1 MILNEYVGGLH
12 FEEVFNL
19 MFQKVTLDNNV
30 QILTEHVP
38 HVRSVAVGFWVDV
51 GSRDE
56 NPEINGI
63 SHFIEHLMFKGTE
76 RRTAK
81 DIAEALDAVGGQ
93 LNAFT
98 TKEYTCYYARV
109 LDEHLDLAVDLL
121 SDMLFESKFDAAD
134 IDRERNVIIEEI
146 KMYEDAP
153 DELVHDI
160 FAGSMWQGHALGR
173 PIIGTAEVIS
183 ELSRDKIFDFYKT
196 YYNPGKMV
204 VAVAGNINHEEV
216 VNKLR
221 PIFESKKGIAPV
233 RTMTAPAPRRDIL
246 CRSKETEQVHL
257 CVGTPGLSLEHEK
270 IYVFQVLNTI
280 LGGGLSS
287 RLFQEIREQRGLV
300 YSVYSYHS
308 SYHDTGLF
316 CVYAGLSK
324 QNVDE
329 VMDLIFRQ
337 VRDIQMNSV
346 KEEELQ
352 RAKDQLKGNLLLS
365 LENVNTRM
373 SRLGKSQLYLG
384 KVIPPEE
391 IVAKVNK
398 VTVAE
403 IQELT
408 REMLK
413 PELFSLAAIG
423 PWTDCGNLEKVL
435 EQLRNK

>member
-1 MILNEYVGGLH
+1 MLH
-12 FEEVFNL
+12 
-19 MFQKVTLDNNV
+19 KTSLDNNIT
-30 QILTEHVP
+30 ILSEEIP

-56 NPEINGI
+56 FNENNGV
-63 SHFIEHLMFKGTE
+63 SHFIEHMMFKGTS

-81 DIAEALDAVGGQ
+81 QIAEALDAVGGQ

-109 LDEHLDLAVDLL
+109 LDEHFGLAVDLL
-121 SDMLFESKFDAAD
+121 SDMLFESKFEMQD

-160 FAGSMWQGHALGR
+160 FASSMWQGHALGR
-173 PIIGTAEVIS
+173 PIIGTAEVIA
-183 ELSRDKIFDFYKT
+183 ELSREEILKFYNT
-196 YYNPGKMV
+196 YYNPGRMV
-204 VAVAGNINHEEV
+204 VSVAGNISHEEV

-221 PIFESKKGIAPV
+221 PVLETKKERAQA
-233 RTMTAPAPRRDIL
+233 RQMTVPNPHREIV
-246 CRSKETEQVHL
+246 CRGKDTEQVHL
-257 CVGTPGLSLEHEK
+257 CVGTPGLYLDHEK
-270 IYVFQVLNTI
+270 IYVFQIINTI

-308 SYHDTGLF
+308 SYHDAGLF

-329 VMDLIFRQ
+329 VLNLIFKQ
-337 VRDIQMNSV
+337 VGDIQNNGV

-352 RAKDQLKGNLLLS
+352 RAKDQLKGNLFLS

-384 KVIPPEE
+384 KVVSPDE
-391 IVAKVNK
+391 IVSRIYK
-398 VTVAE
+398 VTARD
-403 IQELT
+403 IQELAL
-408 REMLK
+408 EMLK
-413 PELFSLAAIG
+413 PDKFSLATIG
-423 PWTDCGNLEKVL
+423 TWEDSGSLDRAL
-435 EQLRNK
+435 QQLKA

>member
-1 MILNEYVGGLH
+1 MY
-12 FEEVFNL
+12 
-19 MFQKVTLDNNV
+19 QKVALNNNV
-30 QILTEHVP
+30 HILTEEVP

-63 SHFIEHLMFKGTE
+63 SHFIEHLMFKGTR

-109 LDEHLDLAVDLL
+109 LDEHFDLAVDLL
-121 SDMLFESKFDAAD
+121 SDMLFESKFNARD

-173 PIIGTAEVIS
+173 TIIGTAEVITG
-183 ELSRDKIFDFYKT
+183 LSRERILDFYET
-196 YYNPGKMV
+196 YYRPGKMV
-204 VAVAGNINHEEV
+204 VAVAGNVRHEEV
-216 VNKLR
+216 VNKLQ
-221 PIFESKKGIAPV
+221 PILEEKGGMVPV
-233 RTMTAPAPRRDIL
+233 REMITPAPHRGIT
-246 CRSKETEQVHL
+246 CRNKETEQVHL
-257 CVGTPGLSLEHEK
+257 CVGTPGLSLNHER
-270 IYVFQVLNTI
+270 IYVFQIVNTI

-287 RLFQEIREQRGLV
+287 RLFQEIREQKGLV

-308 SYHDTGLF
+308 SYHDSGLF

-329 VMDLIFRQ
+329 VLDLILKQ
-337 VRDIQMNSV
+337 VRDIQLNGV

-352 RAKDQLKGNLLLS
+352 RAKDQLKGNLYLS

-384 KVIPPEE
+384 KVIPPEG

-398 VTVAE
+398 VTAAE
-403 IQELT
+403 VQELA
-408 REMLK
+408 REMLR
-413 PELFSLAAIG
+413 PDLFSLAAIG
-423 PWTDCGNLEKVL
+423 PWEDCGNLERAL
-435 EQLRNK
+435 GQLLNG